1 MHFSVRLVGVQVL
14 DPNGC
19 LHGEQ
24 SILLSRW
31 FLAVGSSL
39 CCAWIT
45 TGGRWQAGGHLRS
58 FGPLLQ
64 EFIEF

>member
-14 DPNGC
+14 DQKGR

-24 SILLSRW
+24 SILLSCW
-31 FLAVGSSL
+31 LLAVGSSL

-45 TGGRWQAGGHLRS
+45 TGGRWQAGGRLRG
-58 FGPLLQ
+58 FGSLLQ